1 MSETAEQTTPTFVD
15 PSGRSRAFKLKY
27 PVIVGGR
34 TYSEI
39 YLARLTVGEVAQ
51 FLDAVSNGDKRSAI
65 AWPVYRDESGEAL
78 PQAVLNALD
87 DDDGFTDRT
96 GVAGFFAPSAPGAS
110 RRRYGP
116 ASWRT
121 YRAFVARVIGWRMAE
136 LNAMEWRDF
145 LAEVDE
151 ARRVEGLDD

>member
-27 PVIVGGR
+27 PVTVGGR
-34 TYSEI
+34 VYSEI

-87 DDDGFTDRT
+87 DDDGFTVEQ
-96 GVAGFFAPSAPGAS
+96 G
-110 RRRYGP
+110 
-116 ASWRT
+116 
-121 YRAFVARVIGWRMAE
+121 
-136 LNAMEWRDF
+136 LRDF
-145 LAEVDE
+145 LPLRLRAL
-151 ARRVEGLDD
+151 LDGATGQPAGEPTAPSSPA